1 MTLLGRKLFREVW
14 HLRGQMLAVAA
25 VVACGISVF
34 VAMKS
39 VEHSLASTRLRYYAE
54 ERFADVFLGLKRAPL
69 SMVDKALVIEGVAA
83 ARGRIVADVTL
94 DVSGLSEPATGRL
107 LSMPDH
113 RRPVLNDLVLVEG
126 RYFEAGQV
134 DEVIASRPFMEAN
147 GLNVGDRIG
156 VVINGRWSSLR
167 IVGTAL
173 SPEYIYE
180 VQPGGFFPDNRR
192 FGVFWMSR
200 SALAS
205 ALDMEGAFND
215 LSVQLSRDA
224 SEAEVLTRLDHMF
237 RRYGGVGAYGRG
249 DHFSDRFIADE
260 IRQVGI
266 QVTVLPTIFLCVG
279 AFLLNIVLRRLVST
293 QRQQVAVMKAMGYTN
308 IDIGLHYLG
317 YALLPVSVGALA
329 GTLTGLWLG
338 RGLTAVYS
346 DFYNFAELYFMFRA
360 SDVLLSVLLSFAAAI
375 GGAYGAVR
383 SVVSL
388 PPAEGM
394 RPEAPSSGGL
404 GVLDRSGVS
413 TRFSIPVRLILR
425 NIERRPFKSAIS
437 SLMIAF
443 SLAILVAGRYGY
455 DAVSYMMFTEF
466 SNKHREDVTVM
477 FNEQRSRAVGYELAA
492 FEGVVEQ
499 ELYREEPARL
509 VCGHRSRRQVI
520 QGIERSDG
528 IRRLL
533 DARNEPYRLPRHG
546 LLLTT
551 TLATSLGASPGDT
564 LDVEFLQGERR
575 HARVVLQDTIDELLG
590 LSAYMHLAELEKAA
604 GASGVVS
611 AASLRLD
618 AAYSAQLFSRLKE
631 LPGVAGVT
639 MLKAM
644 KESFEEV
651 IARSTITSTLLLTV
665 FAGILA
671 FAVVYNGA
679 RISLSERGRELSS
692 LRVLGYTRREIALML
707 LGEQAVLTIAAIPF
721 GFGLG
726 MLLSYLLALSLSSE
740 LYRMPL
746 VFMPVN
752 FVFAFFV
759 VVLVAL
765 ISGVIVKRSMDRL
778 DLIAVLKTR
787 E

>member
-1 MTLLGRKLFREVW
+1 MTLLGRKLFRELW

-34 VAMKS
+34 ISMKS
-39 VEHSLASTRLRYYAE
+39 VEHSLASTRQRYYAE
-54 ERFADVFLGLKRAPL
+54 ERFADVFLSLKRAPL
-69 SMVDKALVIEGVAA
+69 FMAGKAQSIEGVAA

-94 DVSGLSEPATGRL
+94 DVAGLSEPASGRL
-107 LSMPDH
+107 ISMPDH
-113 RRPVLNDLVLVEG
+113 RRPVLNDLVLMEG
-126 RYFEAGQV
+126 RYFEAGQT

-147 GLNVGDRIG
+147 GLDVGDRIG
-156 VVINGRWSSLR
+156 AVVNGRWSTLT

-200 SALAS
+200 SALES
-205 ALDMEGAFND
+205 ALDMQGAFND

-224 SEAEVLTRLDHMF
+224 SEAEVIMRLDHMF
-237 RRYGGVGAYGRG
+237 RRYGGLGAYGRS

-266 QVTVLPTIFLCVG
+266 QITVLPTIFLCVG
-279 AFLLNIVLRRLVST
+279 AFLLNIVLRRLVSI
-293 QRQQVAVMKAMGYTN
+293 QRQQVAVMKAMGYANST
-308 IDIGLHYLG
+308 IALHYLG
-317 YALLPVSVGALA
+317 YALLPVTAGALG
-329 GTLTGLWLG
+329 GTLVGIWLG
-338 RGLTAVYS
+338 RGLTDVYS
-346 DFYNFAELYFMFRA
+346 EFYNFAELYFMFRA
-360 SDVLLSVLLSFAAAI
+360 SDVLLSVLLSFIAAL
-375 GGAYGAVR
+375 GGAYAAVR
-383 SVVSL
+383 SVFSL

-394 RPEAPSSGGL
+394 RPESPVSSGLGL
-404 GVLDRSGVS
+404 LDRAGVY

-425 NIERRPFKSAIS
+425 NIERRPLKSAIS
-437 SLMIAF
+437 ALMIAC

-455 DAVSYMMFTEF
+455 DAVSYIMFLEF
-466 SNKHREDVTVM
+466 SKKHREDVTVM
-477 FNEQRSRAVGYELAA
+477 FNEQRSRDVAFELAS

-499 ELYREEPARL
+499 EFYREEAARL
-509 VCGHRSRRQVI
+509 VYGHRSRRQVI
-520 QGIERSDG
+520 KGLERSDG
-528 IRRLL
+528 IQRLL
-533 DARNEPYRLPRHG
+533 DAGNEPYRLPG
-546 LLLTT
+546 QGVLLTT
-551 TLATSLGASPGDT
+551 TLATALGVSPGDT

-575 HARVVLQDTIDELLG
+575 HARVVVHDTINELLG
-590 LSAYMHLAELEKAA
+590 LSAYMRMDELEKVA
-604 GASGVVS
+604 GTPGVVS

-618 AAYSAQLFSRLKE
+618 AAGSAELFHRLKE
-631 LPGVAGVT
+631 LPGVAGVS

-651 IARSTITSTLLLTV
+651 IARSTITSTVILTV

-707 LGEQAVLTIAAIPF
+707 LGEQAVLTIAAMPF

-752 FVFAFFV
+752 FVFAFV
-759 VVLVAL
+759 VIVLVAL
-765 ISGVIVKRSMDRL
+765 GSGILVKRRMDRL